1 MPPSTDQV
9 QSSTNQCRLILTQFL
24 QVPTSSA
31 LYWLSAPKYQP
42 VFERISTCRSFL
54 NLTTYKFTLGV
65 EFDQGY
71 LSFFL
76 IATQGPINWEMWT
89 SNLKVIPPILADY
102 DQCGSCS
109 MYNLYVLGHYLLDLC
124 QLVQWEEQRYG
135 VSCSSD
141 QLLSFFACNLYF
153 AQRFCCWIYMAA
165 PCCPNSF
172 IAEGKAEKKSEDA
185 FGCKAGWSG
194 WIFWRHFHRSCYTTW
209 DRGEN
214 RLMACQRKACCVQF
228 FRNSEG
234 QAGRLL
240 GILSGEMTN
249 TSAQLIS
256 ILSLPHKI
264 PP

>member
-1 MPPSTDQV
+1 M
-9 QSSTNQCRLILTQFL
+9 
-24 QVPTSSA
+24 
-31 LYWLSAPKYQP
+31 
-42 VFERISTCRSFL
+42 
-54 NLTTYKFTLGV
+54 
-65 EFDQGY
+65 
-71 LSFFL
+71 
-76 IATQGPINWEMWT
+76 
-89 SNLKVIPPILADY
+89 KVIPPILADY
-102 DQCGSCS
+102 DQWGMCS

-141 QLLSFFACNLYF
+141 QLLSFFACKLYF
-153 AQRFCCWIYMAA
+153 APRFCCWIYIAA
-165 PCCPNSF
+165 HCCPNSF

-240 GILSGEMTN
+240 GILSGRGNDKHLCTADFH
-249 TSAQLIS
+249 T
-256 ILSLPHKI
+256 I
-264 PP
+264 PPTQDTTLGNPEPRSQISLIGWQIIDRLRTCCTWVCLASREHLEASWCPRHCRTQKSSTSSSNRSTPAEAINC